1 MMTAIAVIPARFHS
15 TRFPGKPLAK
25 IAGKAMVE
33 RVYCAAFSAK
43 RISKVIVASDSDEIL
58 KFVRAFGGHAE
69 LTSSA
74 HRSGTERVAEVARG
88 EDADII
94 LNVQGDEPL
103 IRGDSLDELV
113 EEIEGRASEIATLAT
128 ARADRAAFKNPN
140 CVKVVTDRGGDALY
154 FSRSGIPSGGAA
166 SFLLHV
172 GVYAFRSSVL
182 AKIVTYPPTPLEQAE
197 NLEQIRWME
206 NGKKISVVRVNYPLV
221 SVDTPED
228 VARAELFL
236 RRG

>member
-88 EDADII
+88 E
-94 LNVQGDEPL
+94 DEPL